1 MGNMYHRSKSNLY
14 AALFLLRPCL
24 ALVFL
29 LPAQT
34 PLHLHTLGLCDLC
47 PSLEKQLLVFPGH
60 KCGSLQLVVSCS
72 VGRWVGWLSLW
83 TLGPC
88 PPYYPEPQLLLPTV
102 GPGEHKAWHFV
113 CSIYHQRTSERCSLC
128 VPKPARH
135 RSGLGLPERHSY
147 STF

>member
-24 ALVFL
+24 ALVFS

-72 VGRWVGWLSLW
+72 MGRDGQVGGLALPVDSGTLSSILPRAPTAPSHCRTW
-83 TLGPC
+83 RAQSLALR
-88 PPYYPEPQLLLPTV
+88 LLHLP
-102 GPGEHKAWHFV
+102 
-113 CSIYHQRTSERCSLC
+113 
-128 VPKPARH
+128 
-135 RSGLGLPERHSY
+135 
-147 STF
+147 STHIRAM